1 MNARLLTRWLALC
14 AAAMA
19 LLAHHALAQ
28 PNPPLGPPDTQDGKT
43 FRVLAFHDVRAQV
56 RSPSC
61 NSATATSR
69 TASVVVMP
77 PV

>member
-1 MNARLLTRWLALC
+1 MNARLLSRWLALC

-43 FRVLAFHDVRAQV
+43 FRVLAFHDVRAI
-56 RSPSC
+56 RSASRA
-61 NSATATSR
+61 SAWVKRAVSR
-69 TASVVVMP
+69 
-77 PV
+77 